1 MFLLPLHITYDS
13 CLIHQKPWDQLSRGL
28 QGQHNTKDPGRSRMS
43 LLLPVCRCDFRSRR
57 FSRNKDMRMCKGE
70 GKRART
76 AGRITIQ
83 IGENRRTQFFASHG
97 TVRFTLS
104 IMNRWHSSP
113 DPCRRC
119 QHMPCTLL
127 TLMERLCECGY
138 VIKKQEAERLFSLK
152 DYEQ

>member
-1 MFLLPLHITYDS
+1 
-13 CLIHQKPWDQLSRGL
+13 
-28 QGQHNTKDPGRSRMS
+28 MS
-43 LLLPVCRCDFRSRR
+43 LLLPVCECDFRSGR
-57 FSRNKDMRMCKGE
+57 FSRNKDMRVCKGE

-76 AGRITIQ
+76 AGRIRIQ
-83 IGENRRTQFFASHG
+83 IGENRRMQFFASHG

-119 QHMPCTLL
+119 QHMPCTPL

-138 VIKKQEAERLFSLK
+138 VIKKQEAERSFSLK